1 MDKLD
6 YEIMKKLLDNSR
18 TPFSKISSE
27 LGVSTDTVIRRY
39 EKLQKTDAIK
49 PTINVD
55 IFKLGYG
62 VRVWYMISLMQQ
74 IDISA
79 TINEITKIQDVRRII
94 KAVGDYDLLVIAPVK
109 DFKHMFE
116 IGRELKKIKGV
127 LKIEAR
133 QYLPSNDAQLSKSAA
148 SGFFNPNLLEKDESK
163 STKKQ

>member
-6 YEIMKKLLDNSR
+6 FEIIKKLMDDSR

-39 EKLQKTDAIK
+39 NNLKEMGTIK
-49 PTINVD
+49 PIIDID

-62 VRVWYMISLMQQ
+62 VRVWYMISLMHQ
-74 IDISA
+74 IDVS
-79 TINEITKIQDVRRII
+79 TTVEEITKIQDII
-94 KAVGDYDLLVIAPVK
+94 RVVKSVGDYDLLVIAVIR

-133 QYLPSNDAQLSKSAA
+133 QYLPSSNQQLTKAA
-148 SGFFNPNLLEKDESK
+148 SCGFFNPNLLDTDE
-163 STKKQ
+163 